1 MKEDKNQFE
10 YLPIE
15 VEDDKKSNL
24 ESTTIRMSVDVSY
37 ELSEKMKDLAYDTG
51 KTQAELILEAMGE
64 FVKDK
69 TIKSRPES
77 LKLREKA
84 RIIRKRK

>member
-1 MKEDKNQFE
+1 MRDDKNQFE

-15 VEDDKKSNL
+15 VDDKKSDL
-24 ESTTIRMSVDVSY
+24 TPTTIRMSVDASY
-37 ELSEKMKDLAYDTG
+37 ELSEKMKDLSYATG
-51 KTQAELILEAMGE
+51 KTQAELILEAMRE

-69 TIKSRPES
+69 NIKGKTDS

-84 RIIRKRK
+84 RTGRKRK